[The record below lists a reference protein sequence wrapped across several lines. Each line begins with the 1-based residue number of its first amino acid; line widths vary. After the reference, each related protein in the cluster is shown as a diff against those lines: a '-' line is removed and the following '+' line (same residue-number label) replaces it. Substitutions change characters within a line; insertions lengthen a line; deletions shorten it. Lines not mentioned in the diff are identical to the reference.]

1 MEQQTYKIKK
11 KGEITFNKETI
22 VIKDNEKK
30 HSLFLKVNSALWI
43 FYGITSILRYQKT
56 GDEFLLWSGLL
67 IGIGHLILFFLFLF
81 RSTKDKIPKDEIVAI
96 HLKQKLGNK
105 FLEINLKGNKKR
117 IVRHIDSVYD
127 ELNDYIKTNFND
139 NQLSS
144 ED

>member
-11 KGEITFNKETI
+11 GEITFNKEAI
-22 VIKDNEKK
+22 IIKDKEKK
-30 HSLFLKVNSALWI
+30 YSLFLKVNSALWI
-43 FYGITSILRYQKT
+43 FYGIISVLRYQKT

-81 RSTKDKIPKDEIVAI
+81 RSTKDKIQRDEIVGI
-96 HLKQKLGNK
+96 HLKQKLGDK
-105 FLEINLKGNKKR
+105 FLEIKLKGNKKR
-117 IVRHIDSVYD
+117 IVYHIDSVYY
-127 ELNDYIKTNFND
+127 ELNDYIKANFND

>member
-11 KGEITFNKETI
+11 GEITFNKENI
-22 VIKDNEKK
+22 IIKDNEKK
-30 HSLFLKVNSALWI
+30 YFLFLTVNSVFCI
-43 FYGITSILRYQKT
+43 SYGIISVLRYQKI
-56 GDEFLLWSGLL
+56 GDEFLLWSVLV

-105 FLEINLKGNKKR
+105 FLEIKLKGNKKR
-117 IVRHIDSVYD
+117 IVRHIDSVYY
-127 ELNDYIKTNFND
+127 ELNDYIKANFND